1 MMNLRIR
8 SATTMKRRHF
18 IRTAGLGASVLA
30 FKPYLD
36 LMAHPL
42 ATKVQITNVQC
53 VLTRIGFR
61 VSPLVKIT
69 TDAGLVGIGECHHD
83 ENGHGAKDVVLNV
96 CKPIL
101 MGKDPLDLEYLVF
114 KMMTR
119 TSYYGGNHGIATHAI
134 TGVEFALWDLI
145 GKITGQPVRR
155 ILGGGAHRSEV
166 RAYASARPQNM
177 LNKESCAEFAKRM
190 HGQGWTA
197 CKSDIL
203 RDQSWNRLDNR
214 RLSNREVDRNAEGFA
229 NMREALGKD
238 FDIAVHCHWEFDFD
252 SALRLARAVAPI
264 RPIWMEDPL
273 PIAYNEQW
281 VKLTEQ
287 SPVPILTG
295 ENLYGRD
302 DFRPFIVN
310 QGVNI
315 IEIDVSMAG
324 GLLEAKKIADLAET
338 YLIPVATH
346 NVAGPI
352 ATIASAN
359 FAACVRE
366 FVAHEAFINNPIN
379 RQGRGINGDP
389 DVLGYDKEMIVKG
402 HIQLSD
408 RPGFGIELN
417 EELIK
422 GRYLVQGEEW
432 WN

>member
-1 MMNLRIR
+1 MN
-8 SATTMKRRHF
+8 RRTF
-18 IRTAGLGASVLA
+18 IRDLGLAAPALA
-30 FKPYLD
+30 FLPYLD
-36 LMAHPL
+36 LVAHPL
-42 ATKVQITNVQC
+42 ARKVKITDVKC

-69 TDAGLVGIGECHHD
+69 TDAGIVGIGECHHD
-83 ENGHGAKDVVLNV
+83 ESGHGAKDVILNV

-101 MGKDPLDLEYLVF
+101 LGKDPLDLEYLVF
-114 KMMTR
+114 KMGTR

-134 TGVEFALWDLI
+134 TGVEFAMWDLI
-145 GKITGQPVRR
+145 GKITGQPVHR
-155 ILGGGAHRSEV
+155 ILGGGSHVSEV
-166 RAYASARPQNM
+166 RAYASAGPRN
-177 LNKESCAEFAKRM
+177 LLSKDSCSEFAQRM
-190 HGQGWTA
+190 KDQGWTA
-197 CKSDIL
+197 CKTGIL
-203 RDQSWNRLDNR
+203 RDQRWNQLDNR
-214 RLSNREVDRNAEGFA
+214 RLSNVEVDRNAEGFG
-229 NMREALGKD
+229 NLRDALGLD

-252 SALRLARAVAPI
+252 SALRLAKAVEPV

-281 VKLTEQ
+281 VRLTEK

-302 DFRPFIVN
+302 DFRPFIVK
-310 QGVNI
+310 QGVNM

-338 YLIPVATH
+338 YYMPVATH

-359 FAACVRE
+359 FAASVRE
-366 FVAHEAFINNPIN
+366 FLAHEAFVSNPIN
-379 RQGRGINGDP
+379 RAGKGINGDP
-389 DVLGYDKEMIVKG
+389 DILGYDKEMIIDG

-417 EELIK
+417 EELIRD
-422 GRYLVQGEEW
+422 RYLVDGEDW
-432 WN
+432 WD